1 MTNLRKLCPLID
13 GDLYV
18 YRIGFAVKDDEPV
31 EYALSTVKHAIN
43 SVLERFDQ
51 APWHRIFLSGKG
63 NFREEIAKTMV
74 YKGNRDP
81 SMRPFYYQEIKDYLI
96 HVHGAE
102 VVDGIEADDAVATLQ
117 WQHKDKST
125 VIVRQDKDLNMIPG
139 WHFNPVKEE
148 MRYITLPEANEWF
161 FIQMLWGD
169 RTDNI
174 PGIDGLGEVKS
185 RKLLAPC
192 NREVLKMQE
201 VVKQQY
207 AKAFGNDASRRY
219 KEIANLLWM
228 RREEGQ
234 ECPY

>member
-18 YRIGFAVKDDEPV
+18 YRIGFAAKDDEPV
-31 EYALSTVKHAIN
+31 EYALSTVKKSLAKLM
-43 SVLERFDQ
+43 SRFNE
-51 APWHRIFLSGKG
+51 APWHRLFLSGKD
-63 NFREEIAKTMV
+63 NFREKIAVTQV

-81 SMRPFYYQEIKDYLI
+81 SMRPKYYQEIKDYLI
-96 HVHGAE
+96 NHHGAE

-125 VIVRQDKDLNMIPG
+125 VIVRQDKDLEMVPG

-148 MRYITLPEANEWF
+148 IKYITLPEANEWF

-169 RTDNI
+169 GTDNI
-174 PGIDGLGEVKS
+174 PGIDRLGPVRSK
-185 RKLLAPC
+185 KLLAPC
-192 NREVLKMQE
+192 KREVMKMQA

-207 AKAFGNDASRRY
+207 KKAFGSDAERRY

-234 ECPY
+234 SCPY

>member
-13 GDLYV
+13 GDYLI

-31 EYALSTVKHAIN
+31 EYALSTVKRSLHA
-43 SVLERFDQ
+43 LLDRFNE
-51 APWHRIFLSGKG
+51 APWHRLFLSGKG
-63 NFREEIAKTMV
+63 NFREKIAVTEV

-81 SMRPFYYQEIKDYLI
+81 SMRPKYYQEIKDYLI

-117 WQHKDKST
+117 WQHKDRST
-125 VIVRQDKDLNMIPG
+125 VIVRQDKDLNMVPG

-207 AKAFGNDASRRY
+207 AKAFGDDASRRY